1 MANCLLAGFEGDSPR
16 LYWLDYLGSVV
27 EVRKAAHGY
36 AEYLVSSTMDTLETK
51 VKNNFKLG
59 CFFRGRIKDNWSMP
73 KINGGEIRDE
83 PKIIHN
89 KSDNKRRDPSSEISP
104 ETWRLL
110 IENTSTVF

>member
-51 VKNNFKLG
+51 VNDDLKLG
-59 CFFRGRIKDNWSMP
+59 CFVRRWIENNRP
-73 KINGGEIRDE
+73 VPEVNGGEIRDE
-83 PKIIHN
+83 PAFIHN
-89 KSDNKRRDPSSEISP
+89 KGDNKRWNKSG
-104 ETWRLL
+104 
-110 IENTSTVF
+110 